1 MRCSPG
7 LPQALSSAWN
17 DPHVRSG
24 SPGKG
29 AAQDA
34 PRVDVLDRAL
44 DGVAIVRQSDGTIV
58 YANAALKALLGA
70 SPDELHAGVTE
81 LVQSGRTN
89 AVELAHPDLGAIR
102 LIVVPR
108 DTRRSAERAWR
119 RDLRRELARAR
130 RRSWPLSVAAVA
142 LDAGGGTQLAAAAWG
157 TVLRGEDSLA
167 PYEAGVYLIVLPDCP
182 LEAADG
188 VVAARIRQA
197 TPAPATASIGLAA
210 WAVDEQLESLASRA
224 LEALARAQSAGGN
237 QVAFAPVPGAGD
249 T

>member
-1 MRCSPG
+1 VSR
-7 LPQALSSAWN
+7 
-17 DPHVRSG
+17 G
-24 SPGKG
+24 SPERR
-29 AAQDA
+29 AAEDA
-34 PRVDVLDRAL
+34 HRLDVLDRAL
-44 DGVAIVRQSDGTIV
+44 DAIAIVRQSDGTIV
-58 YANAALKALLGA
+58 YANIALKALLGT
-70 SPDELHAGVTE
+70 SPHELNAGVSE

-89 AVELAHPDLGAIR
+89 TVELAHPDLGAIR

-108 DTRRSAERAWR
+108 DTGRSAERSWR

-130 RRSWPLSVAAVA
+130 RRSWPLCVAAVA

-167 PYEAGVYLIVLPDCP
+167 PYEGGVYLIVLPDCP

-188 VVAARIRQA
+188 VVAARIRDA

-210 WAVDEQLESLASRA
+210 WVVDEQLEALAERA
-224 LEALARAQSAGGN
+224 LEALARARSAGGN
-237 QVAFAPVPGAGD
+237 QVAFAAVPGAAD